1 MIKNRSVPDVR
12 LPSSEGTAGSR
23 RSFMLALC
31 EFSRERAGI
40 SHHHLRRTQGA
51 DAKPGES
58 NGTYPTCINDLGAI
72 ARPARLT
79 RAILGTQLFG
89 GFPAACCG
97 PSCDFCQDESG
108 FNSFMDLA
116 IVSVFFPRSFSYK
129 TPSAPTINVFTPDE
143 R

>member
-1 MIKNRSVPDVR
+1 MFVTPLRKG
-12 LPSSEGTAGSR
+12 L
-23 RSFMLALC
+23 LALGAALC
-31 EFSRERAGI
+31 LLFVNFPVSAQE
-40 SHHHLRRTQGA
+40 SHIITFDVPR
-51 DAKPGES
+51 
-58 NGTYPTCINDLGAI
+58 AI

-97 PSCDFCQDESG
+97 RSCDFCQDESG